1 MPNKHM
7 NCLFSKVGLGQVII
21 EKNVLLENGVS
32 YSLIDVLLGCTI
44 KDYDFI
50 LYKESFNF
58 LVSLQKT
65 PMLKVLLEWTLK
77 GGNRRPVSFFSC
89 SQCTNS
95 HTSSKIN
102 KKEKRQKKIDLWID
116 AIAIHVLFGEKW

>member
-7 NCLFSKVGLGQVII
+7 NCLFSKVGLVQVII

-44 KDYDFI
+44 KDYVFI

-58 LVSLQKT
+58 LVSLQK
-65 PMLKVLLEWTLK
+65 
-77 GGNRRPVSFFSC
+77 N
-89 SQCTNS
+89 TN
-95 HTSSKIN
+95 
-102 KKEKRQKKIDLWID
+102 
-116 AIAIHVLFGEKW
+116 A

>member
-44 KDYDFI
+44 KDYVFI

-58 LVSLQKT
+58 LVRKMT
-65 PMLKVLLEWTLK
+65 AKPK
-77 GGNRRPVSFFSC
+77 N
-89 SQCTNS
+89 
-95 HTSSKIN
+95 
-102 KKEKRQKKIDLWID
+102 
-116 AIAIHVLFGEKW
+116 